1 MLVLSVINMEIM
13 VYGTQDFVR
22 ILSALSHT
30 VAGMFKVIVNGAC
43 AV

>member
-1 MLVLSVINMEIM
+1 MLVLSDINMEIM
-13 VYGTQDFVR
+13 VYGSMVVR

-30 VAGMFKVIVNGAC
+30 VAGMVKVILNGAC

>member
-30 VAGMFKVIVNGAC
+30 VAGTFKAVLNGAC
-43 AV
+43 VV